1 MAPKRAW
8 RSSDAYDVK
17 NNELQNQ
24 YKRDCLKLEEKV
36 SHMFLVFY
44 PFMPIRPQ
52 SLLLLLFLSDRQG
65 SEQCC
70 GPLVDLGAALSSLS
84 RLLRTLTSPI
94 AFDPRSGLMEV
105 SKLAFLN
112 PQHLLPIQKCFAVI
126 YLPRNRTPLLFPS
139 IVMGLVTS

>member
-70 GPLVDLGAALSSLS
+70 GPWGSPLQSL
-84 RLLRTLTSPI
+84 P
-94 AFDPRSGLMEV
+94 
-105 SKLAFLN
+105 
-112 PQHLLPIQKCFAVI
+112 
-126 YLPRNRTPLLFPS
+126 TP
-139 IVMGLVTS
+139 